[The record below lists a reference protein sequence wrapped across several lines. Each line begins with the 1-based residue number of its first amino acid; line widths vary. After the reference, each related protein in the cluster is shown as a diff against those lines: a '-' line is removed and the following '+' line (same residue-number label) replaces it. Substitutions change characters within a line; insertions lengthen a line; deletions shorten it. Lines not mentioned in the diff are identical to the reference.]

1 MKSSSPNNRADA
13 FSLYIYSWWPKGIQR
28 KQNTRRKLSRES
40 HGRGLGEHK
49 KEGKGESQG
58 RELWSFRQDQQ
69 IILYNDSF
77 LDPKCSWSW
86 AISSLT
92 FKGLTSE
99 TSKTSYIGLDL
110 LRRAVFK
117 GKGH

>member
-1 MKSSSPNNRADA
+1 MHFPCISTVGDLKELKKTEHKKKAK
-13 FSLYIYSWWPKGIQR
+13 WGEQGKG
-28 KQNTRRKLSRES
+28 TRD
-40 HGRGLGEHK
+40 K

-92 FKGLTSE
+92 FKGLISE
-99 TSKTSYIGLDL
+99 TSKTSYVGLDL